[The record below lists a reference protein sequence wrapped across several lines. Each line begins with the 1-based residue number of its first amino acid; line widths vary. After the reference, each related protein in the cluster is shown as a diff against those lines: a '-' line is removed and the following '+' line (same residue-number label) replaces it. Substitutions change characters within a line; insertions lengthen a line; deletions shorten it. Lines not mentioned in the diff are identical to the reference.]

1 MANVKVAP
9 GAPGAKPF
17 WSPGAKSAVGTS
29 INSDSKVWFSVGHG
43 IINEVYY
50 PRNDTPAIKDMGFII
65 TDGIG
70 YFSEEKTDSRSKV
83 EWEMPGIPAFKVSN
97 QSNDGRYVIEKTIL
111 TDPTRDSMIQQTTI
125 QWEEQ
130 SLDKIKL
137 YNLLAP
143 HLGNKGQDNSAW
155 VIHKDDLEILVA
167 KREDSALAMVC
178 SLPFI
183 NSSVGYVGV
192 SDGWQDLKAHK
203 KMDWNYDEATNG
215 NVALCSEIDISSN
228 NSFTIVLGFGTDID
242 LAIKNALD
250 SLHDGFDKIKAS
262 YIKEWKDWH
271 DKGLKKDNIS
281 DFELNSVAV
290 LKTHQSKNPSGG
302 VIAGLASPW
311 GYSRSDDDPIGYHI
325 VWTRDMVEVAGG
337 LLAAGRYDDIRDMI
351 GYLDSTQQLDGH
363 WPQNMWLSGESY
375 WNGIQMDETALPIL
389 LINLARREGAI
400 NDNDVLDFWPM
411 TKKAAGYI
419 VRNGPVTKQDRWEED
434 PGYTPFTLSCEIAA
448 LLAAADFS
456 ELNQEKDV
464 ALYLRQTADNWHDA
478 LDRWMFTMDSEW
490 TKKYGINGYYER
502 IALVDRAI
510 VSRFQNTVHVK
521 NVPVEDSM
529 LKAAHLISPD
539 ALALVRFGLRRADD
553 PRILNTILL
562 IDKLLKIDTPSGTTW
577 HRYNDDGYGEQID
590 GSAFNGTGI
599 GRGWPLLSGER
610 GHYELAK
617 GNMQEARNLLQY
629 MQNFACDSSLIPEQ
643 VWDSSPISEF
653 ELELGR
659 PSGSAMPLAW
669 AHAEYLK
676 LARSI
681 QDGKIFDLPEQ
692 TVQRYLVNE
701 TESSLRSWR
710 FNHKI
715 KNMEAGKKLR
725 IETLASASV
734 HWTHD
739 GWKTNYD
746 QVCLNSGLGVFYA
759 DLETDKLAP
768 GTIINFTFY
777 WENSDHWEEVDYSV
791 VISVK

>member
-1 MANVKVAP
+1 MSEVKVAP
-9 GAPGAKPF
+9 GAPGDKPF
-17 WSPGAKSAVGTS
+17 WSPGPKSAVGTAIS
-29 INSDSKVWFSVGHG
+29 SDSNVWFSVSHG
-43 IINEVYY
+43 IINEVYF

-65 TDGIG
+65 TDGIS
-70 YFSEEKTDSRSKV
+70 YFSEEKTDSESKV
-83 EWEMPGIPAFKVSN
+83 EWEVPGIPLFKVTNKST
-97 QSNDGRYVIEKTIL
+97 DGCYVIEKTVL
-111 TDPTRDSMIQQTTI
+111 TDPYRDSMVQQTTI

-130 SLDKIKL
+130 SIDKIKL

-155 VIHKDDLEILVA
+155 VIHKKGIEILVA

-183 NSSVGYVGV
+183 NSSVGYVGI
-192 SDGWQDLKAHK
+192 SDGWQDLHAHK
-203 KMDWNYDEATNG
+203 KMDWNYEEATNG
-215 NVALCSEIDISSN
+215 NVALCGEIDISSN
-228 NSFTIVLGFGTDID
+228 KSFTLVLGFGSDID
-242 LAIKNALD
+242 SAIKNALD

-262 YIKEWKDWH
+262 YIKGWKDWH
-271 DKGLKKDNIS
+271 DRGSRNDLIS

-290 LKTHQSKNPSGG
+290 LKTHESKNPNGG
-302 VIAGLASPW
+302 IIAGLASPW

-351 GYLDSTQQLDGH
+351 GYLDSTQQIDGH

-375 WNGIQMDETALPIL
+375 WNGVQMDETALPIL

-411 TKKAAGYI
+411 AKKAAGYI
-419 VRNGPVTKQDRWEED
+419 VRNGPVTRQDRWEED

-490 TKKYGINGYYER
+490 TKEYGVDGYYER

-577 HRYNDDGYGEQID
+577 HRYNDDGYGEQLD

-617 GNMQEARNLLQY
+617 GNPQEATNLLQY
-629 MQNFACDSSLIPEQ
+629 MQNFACESSLIPEQ
-643 VWDSSPISEF
+643 VWDSSPIPEF

-681 QDGKIFDLPEQ
+681 KDGKIFDLPDQ

-715 KNMEAGKKLR
+715 KNMEVGKKLR
-725 IETLASASV
+725 VETLASASV

-739 GWKTNYD
+739 GWNTSHD

-759 DLETDKLAP
+759 DLDTDKLVP
-768 GTIINFTFY
+768 GTIVTFTFY
-777 WENSDHWEEVDYSV
+777 WENADHWEGVDYSV
-791 VISVK
+791 DISIK